1 MIEATSQNTTQSNNS
16 HNQQEQIIY
25 RDHQQGKE
33 IKLGVSF
40 GDQESGYYTD
50 GVSGQEHYSSHP
62 ADYISVDQY
71 SVPIEN
77 PPYTDFELTLG
88 HNQEFGLIN
97 ENHTQ
102 IDHESD
108 NDKIDGLGD
117 YNRGNTPVARCNEC
131 GLSFR
136 SFSGLYHHQK
146 THEGQLF
153 KCPEPECSKEYK
165 TEHLL
170 RRHLKVHRDH
180 REGNLK
186 CPHCE
191 KTFCRAD
198 YLEIHIKRHLG
209 QKDEKC
215 PECGKGFVCKSDLIR
230 HKLNVHSAFGRYQCP
245 DCGKRLRSNT
255 SLNRHRQ
262 SRLCIKAPMSVPYHP
277 GCTPTIYGL
286 VDPESEEHLRAS
298 SQSYEL
304 QDQQHQH
311 VSTHQH
317 QQDGLVGQDPQHQQ
331 HAQSQ
336 LTYEDTTVYPAS
348 QATPTSIF
356 QTVIVENTLSPMNGG
371 GNPTLNSTLEMTPQ
385 DEELTK
391 TSPRAYETSLSF
403 NESPDS
409 TISPDSSDM
418 FIQHPA
424 HIETSTSQQNAH
436 LHDYS
441 SIPASYYSNQAHMG
455 YADLQFVGNSNS
467 VEHFFQ
473 NASVANHLP
482 HERSSADTNA
492 SYHLVTN

>member
-1 MIEATSQNTTQSNNS
+1 MIETRRQNTTAQSTE
-16 HNQQEQIIY
+16 QDQIIY
-25 RDHQQGKE
+25 SHRGQE
-33 IKLGVSF
+33 IKLGVAF
-40 GDQESGYYTD
+40 ENQDAYYTD
-50 GVSGQEHYSSHP
+50 APQDHFTHP
-62 ADYISVDQY
+62 SDYIQVDQY

-77 PPYTDFELTLG
+77 PPYSEFELQLG
-88 HNQEFGLIN
+88 NNQDFGMIN
-97 ENHTQ
+97 ENHNQ
-102 IDHESD
+102 REHDSD
-108 NDKIDGLGD
+108 NDIDGL
-117 YNRGNTPVARCNEC
+117 
-131 GLSFR
+131 
-136 SFSGLYHHQK
+136 GLYHHQK

-277 GCTPTIYGL
+277 YTPAIHGL
-286 VDPESEEHLRAS
+286 IDPESEEALRT
-298 SQSYEL
+298 SQSYSDI
-304 QDQQHQH
+304 QDQHQVSQQHQH
-311 VSTHQH
+311 QAQH
-317 QQDGLVGQDPQHQQ
+317 QVSQQ
-331 HAQSQ
+331 QPT
-336 LTYEDTTVYPAS
+336 LTYDETVYPS
-348 QATPTSIF
+348 ATPTPSSGIF

-385 DEELTK
+385 EEELSK
-391 TSPRAYETSLSF
+391 RSPQNYETSLSF

-409 TISPDSSDM
+409 TISADNSEM
-418 FIQHPA
+418 FIHHPS
-424 HIETSTSQQNAH
+424 HVEPSTSQQNH

-441 SIPASYYSNQAHMG
+441 SIPTSYYSNQSHMG

-473 NASVANHLP
+473 SASVSNHLP
-482 HERSSADTNA
+482 HERSSADLTQNQM
-492 SYHLVTN
+492 LPTI